1 MLIAE
6 ELMWEKA
13 NVARAFSHEETQA
26 NCIAVG
32 KFGGI
37 FIGNSNLKEQ
47 NMKAGRNT

>member
-6 ELMWEKA
+6 ELIWKKV
-13 NVARAFSHEETQA
+13 NVARAFSHEEPQA
-26 NCIAVG
+26 SCIAVG

-37 FIGNSNLKEQ
+37 FIGNSSLREQ